1 MSRELRAVLAFYPR
15 VGRWRLM
22 LTWRDVQACLGAG
35 SLASLSAARL
45 ILGVLG
51 ELDDVELV
59 RFLRD
64 PERLVALLNP
74 SRSRASVPKNSSSVS
89 E

>member
-22 LTWRDVQACLGAG
+22 LTWRDVQACVGAG
-35 SLASLSAARL
+35 SSASLSAARL
-45 ILGVLG
+45 MLGVLG

-59 RFLRD
+59 RFLRE
-64 PERLVALLNP
+64 PERIFELLHPSQLV
-74 SRSRASVPKNSSSVS
+74 KGG
-89 E
+89 

>member
-22 LTWRDVQACLGAG
+22 LTWRDGQACVGAG
-35 SLASLSAARL
+35 AASSLSTARL
-45 ILGVLG
+45 ILGVLS

-64 PERLVALLNP
+64 PQRLLALLNP
-74 SRSRASVPKNSSSVS
+74 SGPVEQSSVVLG
-89 E
+89 